1 VPTNTIT
8 PIPGIDLTYENAN
21 IFANIQRLY
30 LDYVQ
35 WVRNYLLS
43 VLENVPDQ
51 SAAGSRFSIQMSKE
65 IYNALIKY
73 ISEEK
78 VLQYL
83 DIIYKFE
90 SGNWSLANAYKTNDK
105 IGIDLTIKQWFKV
118 ADEYAKFLYE
128 NFNNLDEMQWRDI
141 LYRYL
146 NLKIQEVNAF
156 ASGNYDLEIKLYDQV
171 EDIAVE
177 FANSMATA
185 IIKMQ
190 HQKNES
196 PTIERVY
203 RLR

>member
-1 VPTNTIT
+1 MPTNTIT

-105 IGIDLTIKQWFKV
+105 TGIDLTIKQWFKV

-185 IIKMQ
+185 IIKIQ
-190 HQKNES
+190 HQKNKS
-196 PTIERVY
+196 PTLERVY